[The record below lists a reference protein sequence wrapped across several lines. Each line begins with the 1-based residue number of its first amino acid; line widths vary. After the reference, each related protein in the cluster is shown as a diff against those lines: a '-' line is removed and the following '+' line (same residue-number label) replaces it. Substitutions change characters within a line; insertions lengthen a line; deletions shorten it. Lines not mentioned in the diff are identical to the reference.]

1 MESEAVDAL
10 VTNFLLALKN
20 GHLWHIRYLVEGESF
35 TGVNPREALLVEL
48 LHERGGVELPLVAL
62 HPVKVLG
69 SPRALL
75 SLDEH
80 PTPRIMPCRDT
91 RSIAGV
97 PGVEAPEASELRF
110 STSLAKL
117 GDRCMAGC
125 STSA

>member
-1 MESEAVDAL
+1 MSAAPS
-10 VTNFLLALKN
+10 
-20 GHLWHIRYLVEGESF
+20 I
-35 TGVNPREALLVEL
+35 
-48 LHERGGVELPLVAL
+48 LPFSACILRKYSD
-62 HPVKVLG
+62 P
-69 SPRALL
+69 PRALL

-117 GDRCMAGC
+117 GYRCMAGC